1 MRMARDPLAALARLR
16 RLQTGLA
23 QHRLAEQY
31 TRLAAAEHRS
41 ATAAAALQAEQAAG
55 STADYAAWLTR
66 GLAERD
72 RAARGLGLAETRTAE
87 ARTGLTLARTAE
99 RALEDLRAQRA
110 AAVAKQDARRT
121 ERMLDDLVGGRQ
133 ARP

>member
-1 MRMARDPLAALARLR
+1 MTRDPLAALARLR

-23 QHRLAEQY
+23 QHRLAEQF
-31 TRLAAAEHRS
+31 TRLATAEHRS
-41 ATAAAALQAEQAAG
+41 ATATKALQAEQAAG
-55 STADYAAWLTR
+55 PPSDYAAWLTR

-72 RAARGLGLAETRTAE
+72 RAARGLGLAEARAAE
-87 ARTGLTLARTAE
+87 ARAGLTLARTAE
-99 RALEDLRAQRA
+99 RALEELRAQRA
-110 AAVAKQDARRT
+110 AAAAKQGTRRA